1 MDAIRNML
9 KGRSV
14 SAAIDFAADRTRLLV
29 QDGARGH
36 AMELPGADLAQGVRD
51 SVIDALR
58 QRVCERRLRDGRS
71 RVSIAASCFRCEM
84 ATLPAMTD
92 TELASSARFEAMDRF
107 GVEPTD
113 AVIRHLPLAGSARGA
128 GRQVLLLALPV
139 GTARHAAE
147 AVMAAGL
154 RLDSLEHAAI
164 AGLRA
169 ATAMDAGMA
178 TGTVAWL
185 HVEPRVASLLV
196 QQDGDLRFMRDFEGE
211 WAVAPRTQTRT
222 RVSMR
227 KDDDGSIPLAPVD
240 DEDENWRW
248 SCLAEEVL
256 CSLRQAGDRESW
268 PSRLM
273 VAGGPADASL
283 CDALGGVC
291 GLDASLAACA
301 QWGAGVDGT
310 RDHAW
315 AAAMGAGLPAASDAA
330 RRAA

>member
-9 KGRSV
+9 KGRNV

-29 QDGARGH
+29 QEGSRTRAV
-36 AMELPGADLAQGVRD
+36 ELPGADLATGVRD
-51 SVIDALR
+51 SVVDALR
-58 QRVCERRLRDGRS
+58 QKVAEFRMRDGRC
-71 RVSIAASCFRCEM
+71 RVSVAASCFRCEM
-84 ATLPAMTD
+84 ATLPSMTD
-92 TELASSARFEAMDRF
+92 AELSSSARFEAMDRF
-107 GVEPTD
+107 AVEPTD
-113 AVIRHLPLAGSARGA
+113 AVIRHLALGGVRGS
-128 GRQVLLLALPV
+128 GRSVLLLALPM
-139 GTARHAAE
+139 GAARHAAE

-154 RLDSLEHAAI
+154 RMDSLEHAAI

-169 ATAMDAGMA
+169 ASTMDAGMA

-211 WAVAPRTQTRT
+211 WAVSPRTQTRT
-222 RVSMR
+222 RVAVR
-227 KDDDGSIPLAPVD
+227 KDDDSIPLAPEED
-240 DEDENWRW
+240 QDESWRW

-256 CSLRQAGDRESW
+256 RSLRHAGEGDAW
-268 PSRLM
+268 PARLM
-273 VAGGPADASL
+273 VAGGTADASL

-291 GLDASLAACA
+291 GVDVTLAACA
-301 QWGAGVDGT
+301 GWGTVEGT

-315 AAAMGAGLPAASDAA
+315 AAAMGTGLDGRTEGA

>member
-1 MDAIRNML
+1 MDVIRNML
-9 KGRSV
+9 KGRSAT
-14 SAAIDFAADRTRLLV
+14 AAIDFAADRTRLLV
-29 QDGARGH
+29 QDGARSRVL
-36 AMELPGADLAQGVRD
+36 ELPGADLSQGVRD
-51 SVIDALR
+51 SVVEALR
-58 QRVCERRLRDGRS
+58 QKVSEFRLRDAHA
-71 RVSIAASCFRCEM
+71 RVSVATSCFRCEM

-92 TELASSARFEAMDRF
+92 TELMSSARFEAMDRF
-107 GVEPTD
+107 GVEPSD
-113 AVIRHLPLAGSARGA
+113 AVIRHLSLGGKRGA
-128 GRQVLLLALPV
+128 GRSVLLLALPM

-169 ATAMDAGMA
+169 ATAMDAGVA

-211 WAVAPRTQTRT
+211 WAVAPRTQSRT
-222 RVSMR
+222 RVAPR
-227 KDDDGSIPLAPVD
+227 DDDSIPLAPVD
-240 DEDENWRW
+240 EADESWRW

-256 CSLRQAGDRESW
+256 RALRQAGDGDGW
-268 PSRLM
+268 PAQLM
-273 VAGGPADASL
+273 VAGATADTAL
-283 CDALGGVC
+283 CAALGGVC
-291 GLDASLAACA
+291 GVEASLAPCA
-301 QWGAGVDGT
+301 GWGQAEGT

-315 AAAMGAGLPAASDAA
+315 AAAMGTGLEARPDAA